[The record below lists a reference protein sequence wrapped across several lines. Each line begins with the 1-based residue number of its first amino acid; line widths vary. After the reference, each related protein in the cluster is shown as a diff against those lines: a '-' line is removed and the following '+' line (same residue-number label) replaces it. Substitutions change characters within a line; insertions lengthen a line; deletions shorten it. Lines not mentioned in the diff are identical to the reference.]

1 MEMDRLAS
9 VDPPAAAFVGVGS
22 NRAPE
27 ALGQDGGVPGFPL
40 DDGSAWS
47 TTLGDPAYMND
58 LTDFLEE
65 IEANP
70 NKKAAAHL
78 RALDRLRLQ
87 LTRIPEGSELDT
99 PVAIPLHDAA
109 LLARWL
115 LGRLR

>member
-1 MEMDRLAS
+1 
-9 VDPPAAAFVGVGS
+9 
-22 NRAPE
+22 
-27 ALGQDGGVPGFPL
+27 
-40 DDGSAWS
+40 
-47 TTLGDPAYMND
+47 MND

-70 NKKAAAHL
+70 NKKAAACPGI
-78 RALDRLRLQ
+78 DRLRLQ